1 MALSLPIVWSDAH
14 SRHEPGG
21 EVWVGVRTPG
31 TEVPTRAERIRAAL
45 EAAGAPVVAA
55 AAAPDDIA
63 LRFHDP
69 ALVGWLHEAW
79 DLWEEARLDVDPGQ
93 DRVVPYLFA
102 HPGLIGDLPL
112 IDPAATTARA
122 GRFAYDTMTLIGP
135 GTWEA
140 ARGAVDAAIT
150 TAAIAARD
158 GAAYAS
164 CRPPG
169 HHATRDAHGGSCYL
183 NNAAAAA
190 GSLRDATGGPV
201 AVLDID
207 AHHGNG
213 TQSIFWSDGEVAT
226 GSVHVDP
233 GAGWF
238 PHFLGFAD
246 ERGTGAGAGTNLN
259 LPLAP
264 GSGDGPWLDAVAS
277 LCDFARSSGA
287 RALVVALGVDA
298 AGSDPESPLEVTSDG
313 YRAAGELLGGLGLP
327 TAIVQE
333 GGYDLETIG
342 ELVVATLEGIEGFS
356 SATESPAG

>member
-55 AAAPDDIA
+55 EAAPDDIA

-122 GRFAYDTMTLIGP
+122 GRFAYDTMTLNGP

-158 GAAYAS
+158 GAAYAC

-183 NNAAAAA
+183 NNAAVAAEALRRASTTRCRRSA
-190 GSLRDATGGPV
+190 G
-201 AVLDID
+201 
-207 AHHGNG
+207 
-213 TQSIFWSDGEVAT
+213 
-226 GSVHVDP
+226 
-233 GAGWF
+233 
-238 PHFLGFAD
+238 
-246 ERGTGAGAGTNLN
+246 
-259 LPLAP
+259 
-264 GSGDGPWLDAVAS
+264 
-277 LCDFARSSGA
+277 
-287 RALVVALGVDA
+287 
-298 AGSDPESPLEVTSDG
+298 
-313 YRAAGELLGGLGLP
+313 
-327 TAIVQE
+327 
-333 GGYDLETIG
+333 
-342 ELVVATLEGIEGFS
+342 
-356 SATESPAG
+356 